1 MKSGQFLETD
11 ITETVFQT
19 KKKTETK
26 KNYNLQ
32 LSDLPF
38 RIFVLIFCESDNRE
52 ITVTFLRQ
60 TADSN
65 EEFPKQKMRR

>member
-19 KKKTETK
+19 KKKK
-26 KNYNLQ
+26 KKTYNLQ

-38 RIFVLIFCESDNRE
+38 RILVLIFCESDNRE

>member
-1 MKSGQFLETD
+1 MKSGQFLEKD
-11 ITETVFQT
+11 ITEPVFQT
-19 KKKTETK
+19 KKKT
-26 KNYNLQ
+26 YNLQ

-38 RIFVLIFCESDNRE
+38 RILVLIICESDNRE